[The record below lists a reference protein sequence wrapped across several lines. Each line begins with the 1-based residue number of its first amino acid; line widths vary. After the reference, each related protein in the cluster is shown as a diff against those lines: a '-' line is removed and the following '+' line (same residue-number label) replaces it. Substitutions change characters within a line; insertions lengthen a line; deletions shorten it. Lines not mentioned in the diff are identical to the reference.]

1 MEEIENFMTSND
13 IIQTLL
19 LSRRAAFREGG
30 TKEKRRDGKEITGG
44 NEVKGGSR
52 KGRRGEGEGGA
63 SG

>member
-19 LSRRAAFREGG
+19 LSRRADFREGG
-30 TKEKRRDGKEITGG
+30 TKEKRRDGKEITRE

-52 KGRRGEGEGGA
+52 
-63 SG
+63 